1 MLFKDKPRT
10 LEEGIPYGMGPF
22 DYLDQSAR
30 PEAAKVR
37 ALLEEMLANYP
48 EAHAPGMANR
58 LRTND
63 ETTHNAAFLELCL
76 HEVLVRR
83 GYVVEDV
90 EEPAPGSAKRPDYLL
105 RDPDGPTFYL
115 EATVASGLSDK
126 GLAAERRLSTVL
138 DALRLL
144 QHPRFMVA
152 VQGPKRPTDA
162 VSISKLRKQV
172 FAWLDSLD
180 PEALAPPV
188 EDESEDDEE
197 GDREADRARDQSS
210 WARTFVIGDYRLA
223 LKAVPRRP
231 GADLRVGIASIA
243 YPLRA
248 LSPVDAIRKKLFD
261 KAGRYGNELGRPFFI
276 AVSSTQLLQRDEDFE
291 QAAFG
296 RVAYSWV
303 GDSPDAV
310 ATRQRDGLWL
320 QGSGPRYS
328 RVTGV
333 LCFSKLTPWS
343 LASAKARVLL
353 NPFAER
359 PMSLDALGLPMAR
372 VVDDELQT
380 TDGLTIASIMGLTP
394 GWPG

>member
-1 MLFKDKPRT
+1 MLFTDKLRT
-10 LEEGIPYGMGPF
+10 LEGGIPYGMGPF

-48 EAHAPGMANR
+48 GAHAPELAKR

-63 ETTHNAAFLELCL
+63 ETTHNAAFFELCL

-83 GYVVEDV
+83 GYVIEDV
-90 EEPAPGSAKRPDYLL
+90 EEPAPGSSKRPDYLL
-105 RDPDGPTFYL
+105 REPDGSSFYV

-126 GLAAERRLSTVL
+126 ELAAERRLGAVL

-152 VQGPKRPTDA
+152 VQGPKGPA
-162 VSISKLRKQV
+162 SPVSINKLRKQV
-172 FAWLDSLD
+172 IEWLDSLD
-180 PEALAPPV
+180 PEVPPPQE
-188 EDESEDDEE
+188 EDKPEDDEQE
-197 GDREADRARDQSS
+197 DEADAPQEKGS
-210 WARTFVIGDYRLA
+210 WSRTFAIGDYRLT

-231 GADLRVGIASIA
+231 GADIMVGIASIA
-243 YPLRA
+243 YSLRA
-248 LSPVDAIRKKLFD
+248 ISPVDAIRKKLFD
-261 KAGRYGNELGRPFFI
+261 KARRYGNELGRPFFI

-291 QAAFG
+291 EATFG
-296 RVAYSWV
+296 RLAYSWV
-303 GDSPDAV
+303 GDSPDAI
-310 ATRQRDGLWL
+310 ATRQQDGLWL

-328 RVTGV
+328 RVSGV
-333 LCFSKLTPWS
+333 LCFSKLAPWS

-372 VVDDELQT
+372 VVDDELRT
-380 TDGLTIASIMGLTP
+380 ADGLTVASILGLTP
-394 GWPG
+394 GWPE